1 MKFITRIK
9 GWIER
14 MSLPDSVRIRQREL
28 RRTIIQERKT
38 EILRDLM
45 LGHNLGDY
53 TLEDGDLNEVIRFN
67 DKTPISII
75 IAMHKKYRGPQESF
89 FRDR

>member
-9 GWIER
+9 SWIER
-14 MSLPDSVRIRQREL
+14 MSLPEVERKRKRDL
-28 RRTIIQERKT
+28 RRTIIHERKI

-53 TLEDGDLNEVIRFN
+53 SLDDGDLNEVVRFGVE
-67 DKTPISII
+67 TPISVI
-75 IAMHKKYRGPQESF
+75 IAMHKKYRGPEESF
-89 FRDR
+89 FRDK

>member
-14 MSLPDSVRIRQREL
+14 MSLPDGERNRKRNL
-28 RRTIIQERKT
+28 RRTIIQESKT

-45 LGHNLGDY
+45 LGHNIGDY
-53 TLEDGDLNEVIRFN
+53 TLNNEDLNEVIRFGTQ
-67 DKTPISII
+67 TPISVI